1 MKSKRI
7 SEHDYKKAP
16 ISLGFL
22 AAPQADDPRRLK
34 ERDENRSLITSQQL
48 PFASGRTCRLAGLC
62 TRAVVPPLS
71 LSLACTHFH
80 LGEQSTGMV
89 LTATLLSSTV
99 IYFQGLD
106 VAGASAGQFGV
117 ARRGASL
124 IDKVGPSRVLC
135 ARLPLHQ
142 HRSRRPINCSHTE
155 QRLCQGFGLCVW
167 VGPLPA
173 APA

>member
-1 MKSKRI
+1 MI
-7 SEHDYKKAP
+7 TKKAP

-22 AAPQADDPRRLK
+22 AAPQADNPRRLK
-34 ERDENRSLITSQQL
+34 ERDENRSLITSQTT
-48 PFASGRTCRLAGLC
+48 ASLCKWANVQVGRLVHESSR
-62 TRAVVPPLS
+62 PSPLS
-71 LSLACTHFH
+71 PSLARTHFH

-117 ARRGASL
+117 AWRGASL
-124 IDKVGPSRVLC
+124 IDKVGLSRVLY

-167 VGPLPA
+167 VSPLPA
-173 APA
+173 TPA